1 MCCESEVKQRLTR
14 STESLNE
21 LSRDNDGE
29 GSLAAAPTSECA
41 GPVDAPNDIALDKNL
56 EVEAGTGDS

>member
-1 MCCESEVKQRLTR
+1 MRERLTR

-41 GPVDAPNDIALDKNL
+41 APVDAPNDIALDKNL
-56 EVEAGTGDS
+56 EVEAGTGES